1 MVRGDADLIIGLRG
15 DPQFS
20 PIVLVGFGGV
30 LVEILGDVAIAP
42 APVSADQAMAML
54 RRLKLW
60 PLLLGARGRQ
70 LLDTARLSQMV
81 ERLSWL
87 GRDLGPRLIELEL
100 NPVLV
105 GPASAIAV
113 DGRATLGA

>member
-1 MVRGDADLIIGLRG
+1 
-15 DPQFS
+15 
-20 PIVLVGFGGV
+20 
-30 LVEILGDVAIAP
+30 
-42 APVSADQAMAML
+42 
-54 RRLKLW
+54 
-60 PLLLGARGRQ
+60 
-70 LLDTARLSQMV
+70 LSQMV